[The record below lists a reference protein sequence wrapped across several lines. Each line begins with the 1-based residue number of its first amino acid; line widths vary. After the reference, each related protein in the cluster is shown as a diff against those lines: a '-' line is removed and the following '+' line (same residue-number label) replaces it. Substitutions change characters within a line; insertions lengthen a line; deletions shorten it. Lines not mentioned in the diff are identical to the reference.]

1 MEYELISSDEDDTYP
16 TSPSSNTEV
25 NAEEAPMDPGTD
37 LAYSA
42 TFSISMENSVS
53 SQGYLST
60 VTAQLQTEVSFNDTT
75 LQAESLV
82 SSEIMVSPQY
92 QEIPVIVISQVS
104 ATQVFLSH
112 YSPPVFVQPA
122 NICLITQTPAQS
134 GILAGGPLLYNP
146 SQWLLTTALH
156 PGIQFLQSS
165 GTEQIYMTTLHQSQL
180 VSTPPLPQIAVPIYP
195 TPLQA
200 PDILEDPG
208 IEESDEYTDEDLES

>member
-1 MEYELISSDEDDTYP
+1 MFNIIIEFRFDEYIKFFREMEYELISSDEDDTYP

-82 SSEIMVSPQY
+82 PSEIMVAPQY
-92 QEIPVIVISQVS
+92 QEIPVIR
-104 ATQVFLSH
+104 
-112 YSPPVFVQPA
+112 
-122 NICLITQTPAQS
+122 CLVAC
-134 GILAGGPLLYNP
+134 
-146 SQWLLTTALH
+146 LT
-156 PGIQFLQSS
+156 
-165 GTEQIYMTTLHQSQL
+165 
-180 VSTPPLPQIAVPIYP
+180 V
-195 TPLQA
+195 
-200 PDILEDPG
+200 
-208 IEESDEYTDEDLES
+208 